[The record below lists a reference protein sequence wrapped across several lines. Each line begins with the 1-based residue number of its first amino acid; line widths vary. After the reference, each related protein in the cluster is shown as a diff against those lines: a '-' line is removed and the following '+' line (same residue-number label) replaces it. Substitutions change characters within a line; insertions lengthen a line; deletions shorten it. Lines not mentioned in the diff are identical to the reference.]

1 MEDSAI
7 IDLYW
12 GRDQRAVEE
21 TAGKYGSF
29 LHSLSWNILR
39 SRGDAEECVNDTY
52 LRAWNAI
59 PPARPAALRAWL
71 GRIARNLSLDRWKE
85 ERTQRRG
92 GGAMEVLLGEL
103 DDCVP
108 SPHGVE
114 RQLEDQEI
122 AALISAF
129 LWRLPAES
137 RVVFLR
143 RYWYG
148 QNLADIAAER
158 GCGVGK
164 VKSSLFRTRKALRA
178 CLEEEGIDL

>member
-12 GRDQRAVEE
+12 SRDQRAIEE
-21 TAGKYGSF
+21 TAGKYGPF
-29 LHSLSWNILR
+29 LHTLVWNILR
-39 SRGDAEECVNDTY
+39 SRSDAEECVNDTY

-59 PPARPAALRAWL
+59 PPARPAAFRAWL
-71 GRIARNLSLDRWKE
+71 GRIARNLSLDRWKA
-85 ERTQRRG
+85 ERAQRRG
-92 GGAMEVLLGEL
+92 GSAVEILLGEL
-103 DDCVP
+103 EECVP
-108 SPHGVE
+108 DPRGVE

-122 AALISAF
+122 ASLISAF
-129 LWRLPAES
+129 LRRLPAES
-137 RVVFLR
+137 RRVFLR

-148 QNLADIAAER
+148 QDLADIATEQ

-178 CLEEEGIDL
+178 YLEEEGIEL

>member
-12 GRDQRAVEE
+12 SRDQRAIEE

-29 LHSLSWNILR
+29 LHALAWNILR
-39 SRGDAEECVNDTY
+39 SHGDTEECVNDTY

-59 PPARPAALRAWL
+59 PPARPAAFRAWL
-71 GRIARNLSLDRWKE
+71 GRIARNLSLDRWKA

-92 GGAMEVLLGEL
+92 GGAEVLLGEL
-103 DDCVP
+103 EECVP
-108 SPHGVE
+108 APRGME
-114 RQLEDQEI
+114 QQLEDREI

-129 LWRLPAES
+129 LRRLPAES
-137 RVVFLR
+137 RRVFLR

-148 QNLADIAAER
+148 QELAEIAAEQ

-178 CLEEEGIDL
+178 HLEEEGIAL

>member
-12 GRDQRAVEE
+12 NRDQRAISE
-21 TAGKYGSF
+21 TAGKYGPF
-29 LHSLSWNILR
+29 LHALVWNILH

-59 PPARPAALRAWL
+59 PPARPAAFRAWL
-71 GRIARNLSLDRWKE
+71 GRIARNLSLDRWKAD
-85 ERTQRRG
+85 RTQRRG
-92 GGAMEVLLGEL
+92 GGAEVLLGEL
-103 DDCVP
+103 EACVP
-108 SPHGVE
+108 ASRGVE
-114 RQLEDQEI
+114 QHLEDQEI
-122 AALISAF
+122 ASLISAF
-129 LWRLPAES
+129 LRRLPAES
-137 RVVFLR
+137 RRVFLR

-148 QNLADIAAER
+148 QELADIAREQ

-178 CLEEEGIDL
+178 YLEEEGIEL

>member
-1 MEDSAI
+1 
-7 IDLYW
+7 
-12 GRDQRAVEE
+12 
-21 TAGKYGSF
+21 
-29 LHSLSWNILR
+29 
-39 SRGDAEECVNDTY
+39 
-52 LRAWNAI
+52 
-59 PPARPAALRAWL
+59 
-71 GRIARNLSLDRWKE
+71 
-85 ERTQRRG
+85 
-92 GGAMEVLLGEL
+92 MEVLLGEL

-108 SPHGVE
+108 SPHGIE

-129 LWRLPAES
+129 LRRLPAES